1 MRSIQ
6 RFTALII
13 LIVAAIVTAGQ
24 LSPPAGPVA
33 PTMKSLADLSA
44 EHAAIQAAIG
54 SGGGGGGA
62 PIKRV
67 IHGVI
72 TFNPGDNE
80 ETVSLE
86 PEVVP
91 AKTLVTLSPC
101 VVTLQTVSSPNYW
114 HTRTGACAD
123 LQAGSLTVTIDQG
136 SSMTRKVSYQVIE
149 YY

>member
-6 RFTALII
+6 RFTVPII

-62 PIKRV
+62 IKRV
-67 IHGVI
+67 IRGTM
-72 TFNPGDNE
+72 TFDSGTHEATADIAPPLD
-80 ETVSLE
+80 
-86 PEVVP
+86 P
-91 AKTLVTLSPC
+91 AKSVVLPMTVVYTGTSGSAGTTLHARNGV
-101 VVTLQTVSSPNYW
+101 
-114 HTRTGACAD
+114 CAELTEGQLRVFLD
-123 LQAGSLTVTIDQG
+123 AQPSLN
-136 SSMTRKVSYQVIE
+136 RKLAYQIVE